1 MRTDAL
7 EEMIAEDL
15 KAGNHPFFL
24 SSAAGSTVM
33 GAFDDFT
40 KIQEICT
47 KHGIWHHVDGCWA
60 GPLVFN
66 DKYDHLELFKGVEN
80 VDSIAINPHKVIGVP
95 Q

>member
-1 MRTDAL
+1 MRLDAL
-7 EEMIAEDL
+7 AEMIEND
-15 KAGNHPFFL
+15 KKNGFTPFFC

-40 KIQEICT
+40 GIQEICD
-47 KHGIWHHVDGCWA
+47 KSNIWHHVDGCWA

-66 DKYDHLELFKGVEN
+66 DKYQDLGLFKGIEN
-80 VDSIAINPHKVIGVP
+80 VDSFAMNPHKVIGVP